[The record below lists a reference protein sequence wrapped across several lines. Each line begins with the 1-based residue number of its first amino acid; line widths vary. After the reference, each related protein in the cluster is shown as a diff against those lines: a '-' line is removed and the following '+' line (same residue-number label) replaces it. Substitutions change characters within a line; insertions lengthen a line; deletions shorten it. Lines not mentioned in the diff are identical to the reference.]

1 MQEQPRVQQPLVNLY
16 RTVDRVIVAA
26 PLPGMEPDNIVV
38 EVTTSGRLILHG
50 DLRGMLTGQKEVLV
64 EEWSAGPYHR
74 ELELPCPVDG
84 ELANVTYGNGILVV
98 VLPVAVQSRAAQLMM
113 QALSP
118 VQGERVGNA
127 GRFELFEPLTTEEHW
142 QQKDGPS

>member
-16 RTVDRVIVAA
+16 RTADRVVVAA

-38 EVTTSGRLILHG
+38 EVTANGRLILHG
-50 DLRGMLTGQKEVLV
+50 ELRGMLTGQKDVLV
-64 EEWSAGPYHR
+64 EEWTAGPYHR
-74 ELELPCPVDG
+74 ELDLPAPVDA

-98 VLPVAVQSRAAQLMM
+98 VLPVAPQSCPARLVM

-142 QQKDGPS
+142 QQKGGPS